1 MNDARGAFEVHGA
14 VIPMIR
20 KISGKVPSAS
30 RNVVLKSPYEKRAR
44 ALMRLCARQNHQ
56 VLEISSYR
64 VNFGASGPLPGSA
77 QICALFWG
85 ITKKKS
91 LFGSPQSLRCL
102 NLEVPNGMCR
112 SSMGF
117 SLCSKK
123 VHRSMHFH
131 VSVPVMCL
139 FWVGFDPSKS

>member
-1 MNDARGAFEVHGA
+1 MHGA

-64 VNFGASGPLPGSA
+64 VNFWCVRSA
-77 QICALFWG
+77 TWQRTNLCTFLGHNEKEVTFWLS
-85 ITKKKS
+85 TVT
-91 LFGSPQSLRCL
+91 P
-102 NLEVPNGMCR
+102 M
-112 SSMGF
+112 
-117 SLCSKK
+117 
-123 VHRSMHFH
+123 
-131 VSVPVMCL
+131 
-139 FWVGFDPSKS
+139 SKSRGSEWYVP

>member
-1 MNDARGAFEVHGA
+1 MHGV

-30 RNVVLKSPYEKRAR
+30 RNVVLKSPSRSARAR
-44 ALMRLCARQNHQ
+44 LCDCARAKIIKYWRSAATA
-56 VLEISSYR
+56 LI
-64 VNFGASGPLPGSA
+64 FGASGPLPGSA

-102 NLEVPNGMCR
+102 NLEVLNGMCR

-117 SLCSKK
+117 ALCSKK
-123 VHRSMHFH
+123 SAPDYALPCIRTGDVFI
-131 VSVPVMCL
+131 L
-139 FWVGFDPSKS
+139 GWF